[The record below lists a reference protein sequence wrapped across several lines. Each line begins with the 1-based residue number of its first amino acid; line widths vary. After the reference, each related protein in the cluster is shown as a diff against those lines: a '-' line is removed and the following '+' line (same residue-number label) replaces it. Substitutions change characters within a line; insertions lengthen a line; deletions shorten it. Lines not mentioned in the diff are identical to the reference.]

1 MLIVVDGLLMI
12 RLEQPAP
19 ERVLLSIIL
28 IMFNGSCEFDAA
40 CGVCDSR
47 YGAYKTRS
55 SDICTCR
62 SILEGSDSGLQFPT
76 MHHQREALVLSCMHP
91 AQIPHG
97 R

>member
-40 CGVCDSR
+40 